1 MESMDLLAD
10 THILDTLGSRVSQQR
25 LARNL
30 TQAEL
35 ATAAGVSKRTVERF
49 EAGDST
55 QLANFI
61 RILRALN
68 LLGGL
73 DLLLP
78 ELSPSPIEQLK
89 LQGKR
94 RQRASSVRE
103 PKPSTKT
110 WTWKDES

>member
-1 MESMDLLAD
+1 MENIELLAD
-10 THILDTLGSRVSQQR
+10 SRILDLLGSRLSEHR

-35 ATAAGVSKRTVERF
+35 AKTAGVSKRTVERL

-55 QLANFI
+55 QLTNFI
-61 RILRALN
+61 RILRALK

-73 DLLLP
+73 ESLVPPPL
-78 ELSPSPIEQLK
+78 PSPIEQLK
-89 LQGKR
+89 LQGRR

-103 PKPSTKT
+103 SPVSAKA
-110 WTWKDES
+110 WTWDDES